1 MKANIEL
8 TENDAEFRLKNYAET
23 RAYSQSLAM
32 QAISANRKPRL
43 VRSAEWPQRQR

>member
-23 RAYSQSLAM
+23 CAYSQSLAM
-32 QAISANRKPRL
+32 RAIAANRKPRL